1 MSNTFIE
8 NFIKMNASFP
18 KMNVIKLFFYTS
30 FFVIFLNIIISMIF
44 DKITTFYHL
53 EFKSNSIP
61 FQSKTEEFILVVFI
75 APILETLIFQ
85 YLPYFY
91 LNKYRYI
98 YTILISSILFVLA
111 HAYSIIYIIY
121 GFTVGLLFI
130 SAYYYSIKKNLSP
143 FLLVAFSH
151 FIYNLF
157 AFCMNNFS

>member
-1 MSNTFIE
+1 
-8 NFIKMNASFP
+8 MNVSFP
-18 KMNVIKLFFYTS
+18 KKNVIKLFLYTS

-53 EFKSNSIP
+53 EFKSNSVP
-61 FQSKTEEFILVVFI
+61 FQSKTEEFVLVVFI

-91 LNKYRYI
+91 LKKYRDI
-98 YTILISSILFVLA
+98 YTLLISSILFGLA

-121 GFTVGLLFI
+121 GFAVGLLFI
-130 SAYYYSIKKNLSP
+130 SAYYYSIKKNVNP

-157 AFCMNNFS
+157 AFCMNNFF